1 MEMNVEVQWSAHT
14 PVGPEFGDAFVDV
27 LRGIEIRPAERRL
40 HQYNYIIING
50 INNITQEI
58 RQGGQML
65 TLTPDL

>member
-1 MEMNVEVQWSAHT
+1 MWKYNDLHT
-14 PVGPEFGDAFVDV
+14 HLSVPNFGDAFVDV

-50 INNITQEI
+50 IDNITQEI